1 MNLSRSKKFNVKQV
15 DHGFDDTLER
25 FSGLD
30 INDEDNMSIYS
41 GGKRGE
47 NRGIDDDF
55 MQMLNDKR
63 NNKGKAQ
70 GGAQKMANAWETFG
84 NKGEAAPR
92 HADALSECDE
102 RERQAIFDHS
112 QGRGGLFGQLANSPL
127 KDTLP
132 KGL

>member
-1 MNLSRSKKFNVKQV
+1 
-15 DHGFDDTLER
+15 
-25 FSGLD
+25 
-30 INDEDNMSIYS
+30 
-41 GGKRGE
+41 
-47 NRGIDDDF
+47 
-55 MQMLNDKR
+55 
-63 NNKGKAQ
+63 
-70 GGAQKMANAWETFG
+70 MANAWETFG